1 MADALAQADL
11 LDTLESRAR
20 FLEPATE
27 SPLLIKAR
35 LFDHRGMEVGAIGER
50 ERDKA
55 IAFVRRIVEGG
66 SSYEAL
72 GKFLTLEELR
82 RLALQVASDNPAA
95 VRHEQTPYAL
105 ACGVLALLAAIGA
118 APPPPST
125 SPEQA

>member
-1 MADALAQADL
+1 MAEALAKADL
-11 LDTLESRAR
+11 LDTVESRSR
-20 FLEPATE
+20 FAEPATE
-27 SPLLIKAR
+27 SALLIKAM

-55 IAFVRRIVEGG
+55 IGFVRRIVEGG
-66 SSYEAL
+66 TAFEAL

-82 RLALQVASDNPAA
+82 KLALQVASDNPAA

-105 ACGVLALLAAIGA
+105 ACGFLALLAAIGA
-118 APPPPST
+118 APSSPPS